1 MNQEIKQK
9 LEQAAENYAGEIKIV
24 TEHVKVYN
32 AYFDGAQTILENPQ
46 EWGLVGAQWKEDA
59 IHNADTAVEIAA
71 ERDRYREVLERLL
84 EENMCSHAGDE
95 LIEEALKHNEQ

>member
-1 MNQEIKQK
+1 MNREIKDK
-9 LEQAAENYAGEIKIV
+9 LEQAAAYHQGSGLDFMAGV
-24 TEHVKVYN
+24 
-32 AYFDGAQTILENPQ
+32 QTILKNPS

-71 ERDRYREVLERLL
+71 ERDRYRAVLERLL